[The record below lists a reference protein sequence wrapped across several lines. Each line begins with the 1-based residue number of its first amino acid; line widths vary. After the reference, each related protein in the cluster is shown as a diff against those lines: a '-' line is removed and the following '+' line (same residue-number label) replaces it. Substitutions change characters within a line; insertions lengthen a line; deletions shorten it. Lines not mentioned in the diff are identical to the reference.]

1 MKGENM
7 SDKAQ
12 KILEYLKDKTPQ
24 FRGGQKEVYIEES
37 KEHGK
42 VAVKVGKYSSEKG
55 LERAKRET
63 VTQTSTDSPYFA
75 KIYEF
80 EYTEDSY
87 VIVEEFIEGE
97 PLTNRLGAY
106 SETKDA
112 LNLLRQLIEAL
123 QLLWPNIVHRD
134 MKPPNII
141 IKHKGNPVIL
151 DLGIARL
158 LDRTSLTLSE
168 QASGPCTPAYAAIE
182 QLTNRK
188 TDIDWRTDQFAL
200 GIITS
205 QLLMKG
211 QHPFDPKYIGN
222 RNSYADNIM
231 SGIYKIEVPKVVSEL
246 IKRMLG
252 KEPHQRFRKPE
263 PLIEE
268 LNKISEVL

>member
-1 MKGENM
+1 MK
-7 SDKAQ
+7 DKA
-12 KILEYLKDKTPQ
+12 KEILNYLEGKTPIKT
-24 FRGGQKEVYIEES
+24 GGQKRVYVVNS
-37 KEHGK
+37 KKYGK
-42 VAVKVGKYSSEKG
+42 IAVKIGKFDSEKV

-63 VTQTSTDSPYFA
+63 ETQTKIDSPYFA
-75 KIYEF
+75 KVCEF
-80 EYTEDSY
+80 LATDREYI
-87 VIVEEFIEGE
+87 IVEEFIEGE
-97 PLTNRLGAY
+97 TLTKRLTEY
-106 SETKDA
+106 SEVKDA
-112 LNLLRQLIEAL
+112 LDLLNHLIEGL
-123 QLLWPNIVHRD
+123 KLLWPRIVHRD
-134 MKPPNII
+134 LKPDNII
-141 IKHKGNPVIL
+141 IKSNGNPVII

-158 LDRTSLTLSE
+158 LDHTSLTLSD
-168 QASGPCTPAYAAIE
+168 QGSGPCTPAYAAIE

-246 IKRMLG
+246 IKKMLG

-263 PLIEE
+263 PLIEK